1 MQDYSVY
8 DVQSSRS
15 AIQEAAAEL
24 LKDSLEETYGISLVR
39 FEIGTLT
46 LPSDI
51 QEKIDQKTE
60 AINAVELAKLERQ
73 RQDEVNQQVVDA
85 QSAESEKDLIARQT
99 EADAAA
105 YEKTAASEA
114 ALTVAENNVKIAE
127 QEVKVAELEKE
138 AELEKQKAY
147 TEEYFRNKE
156 LEVQQAAAEAINSS
170 LSTIVTDGDGGGYGA
185 LVGLQ
190 KVLDALDTE

>member
-1 MQDYSVY
+1 
-8 DVQSSRS
+8 
-15 AIQEAAAEL
+15 
-24 LKDSLEETYGISLVR
+24 
-39 FEIGTLT
+39 
-46 LPSDI
+46 
-51 QEKIDQKTE
+51 
-60 AINAVELAKLERQ
+60 
-73 RQDEVNQQVVDA
+73 VNQQVVDA